1 MTSMDHDG
9 TRDGFDLEMLQIVN
23 TVITVPLVASG
34 GVGTLDHLVKG
45 ALDGRADA
53 LLAAAIFHFGDYT
66 VREAKECLMDAGIQ
80 VRPVG

>member
-1 MTSMDHDG
+1 M
-9 TRDGFDLEMLQIVN
+9 
-23 TVITVPLVASG
+23 ASG

-45 ALDGRADA
+45 ALEGRADA